1 MHSTPLCWF
10 EEINRLYSNLSTLK
24 FHAVKFMVDET
35 NEPVDLTLLV
45 KADKEEEHVDADV
58 AFEDVA
64 NYTMQHKCNAPP
76 EHWLHKLESGS
87 NLHVQV
93 IDTVSH
99 PASTLKGSC
108 FVCGDESAYGQL
120 ASSETLCRMQA
131 VVSKKEA
138 NLVVGG
144 EQSIILGNDIS
155 GSADEKLHKNIADA
169 LVFEFA

>member
-1 MHSTPLCWF
+1 
-10 EEINRLYSNLSTLK
+10 
-24 FHAVKFMVDET
+24 MVDKT
-35 NEPVDLTLLV
+35 NEPVDLTVLV

-64 NYTMQHKCNAPP
+64 NYTMQHKCNAPS

-93 IDTVSH
+93 IDTVSY
-99 PASTLKGSC
+99 PAFTLKGSC
-108 FVCGDESAYGQL
+108 FVCSDESAYGQL

-131 VVSKKEA
+131 VVSNKEA

-144 EQSIILGNDIS
+144 EQSIILGNDIA
-155 GSADEKLHKNIADA
+155 GSVDEKLHKNIADA

>member
-1 MHSTPLCWF
+1 LCWF
-10 EEINRLYSNLSTLK
+10 EELNRLYSDLSTLK
-24 FHAVKFMVDET
+24 FLAVKFMVDKT

-64 NYTMQHKCNAPP
+64 NYTMQHKCNAHP

-93 IDTVSH
+93 IDTVSY

-108 FVCGDESAYGQL
+108 FVGGDESAYGQL
-120 ASSETLCRMQA
+120 ASSETMCRMQA

-144 EQSIILGNDIS
+144 EHPIIWGNDIS